1 MKPFLTIC
9 CFVLLAVV
17 ATTAQA
23 VPEQEPNDFIFMA
36 QNIDGAGW
44 NLNYDPNI
52 ADSTTVHHVTIEG
65 TGDGTFDYYSFT
77 IANPYDT
84 GIFDIDFGDTGGAGS
99 MDAELFLY
107 SLGGGLLAENDD
119 ASTSLGDGGS
129 SIEYDPFIQYTFQAI
144 GTYVIGVGE
153 WDSVGDFGEITGNVP
168 DIGDTY
174 TLQVSLEG
182 VPEPTT
188 ITLLLCGLMSL
199 LCLRRRK

>member
-1 MKPFLTIC
+1 MKSLIVTAS
-9 CFVLLAVV
+9 FVLLAVL

-23 VPEQEPNDFIFMA
+23 VPEQEPNDFITEA

-77 IANPYDT
+77 IANPGDT

-107 SLGGGLLAENDD
+107 DLGGNLLAENDD
-119 ASTSLGDGGS
+119 ASASLGDGGS
-129 SIEYDPFIQYTFQAI
+129 SNMFDPFLTYAFSVA

-153 WDSVGDFGEITGNVP
+153 YESVGDGFEITGNVP

>member
-1 MKPFLTIC
+1 MKSLIVTAS
-9 CFVLLAVV
+9 FVLLAVL

-23 VPEQEPNDFIFMA
+23 VPEQEPNDFIPEA

-77 IANPYDT
+77 IANPGDT

-99 MDAELFLY
+99 MDAELFLFTP
-107 SLGGGLLAENDD
+107 GGNLLAENDD
-119 ASTSLGDGGS
+119 DGTNPGGGGSTSFM
-129 SIEYDPFIQYTFQAI
+129 DPFIQYTFPFA

-153 WDSVGDFGEITGNVP
+153 WDSVGDVGEIFGNAP
-168 DIGDTY
+168 DLGDTY